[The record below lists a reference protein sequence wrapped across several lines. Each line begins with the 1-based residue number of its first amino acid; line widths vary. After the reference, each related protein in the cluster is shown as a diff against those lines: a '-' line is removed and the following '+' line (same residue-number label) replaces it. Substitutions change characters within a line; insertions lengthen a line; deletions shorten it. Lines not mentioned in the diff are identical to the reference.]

1 MFDTLTHAGKWTI
14 TALEGSLFDT
24 DAFESWAY
32 FVQKKIKHVYA
43 LLTKVSEKTFWYWF
57 WKQKLY
63 F

>member
-24 DAFESWAY
+24 DAFKSWAY

-43 LLTKVSEKTFWYWF
+43 L
-57 WKQKLY
+57 
-63 F
+63 